1 MTALRELH
9 PECKRTMPCSEEPS
23 APPLQFTSDQV
34 IQAVKSFQAGT
45 APGPSGLRAQH
56 LKDLTSGRNMAPHI
70 AANVIKALT
79 KVVNLFA
86 SGKAASGAAEYCA
99 GANLFAAN
107 KKDGGIRPIAVGDL
121 MRRLV
126 SKCFAYSLSDKAA
139 ELFAPLQLGTGV
151 RGDCKAIVNTER
163 SIIEDPHVPP
173 QNKWLHQVNL
183 KMVFH
188 TPDGKVGFEKT
199 FPRSF

>member
-1 MTALRELH
+1 MTSRSKFLGQYRKAAQALTSAGLAQDCPATVAALRELH
-9 PECKRTMPCSEEPS
+9 PQCERAMPCSEEPS

-70 AANVIKALT
+70 AANIIKALT

-107 KKDGGIRPIAVGDL
+107 KKDGGMHKTNCSGG
-121 MRRLV
+121 
-126 SKCFAYSLSDKAA
+126 C
-139 ELFAPLQLGTGV
+139 
-151 RGDCKAIVNTER
+151 
-163 SIIEDPHVPP
+163 IETSG
-173 QNKWLHQVNL
+173 L
-183 KMVFH
+183 KMFCLL
-188 TPDGKVGFEKT
+188 PF
-199 FPRSF
+199 